1 MRSDKAEFVRAAGS
15 VADLL
20 AEDAVE
26 VAFAGRSNVGKSS
39 LLNRLLGKPLAR
51 TSRTPGRTQTVNYFR
66 LAEGLYFVDLPGY
79 GWARVGRD
87 ERQRWAEVISA
98 YLERPGNRLLI
109 QLVDA
114 RVGATDLDVEAAAY
128 FAAQRL
134 DRLVVAT
141 KIDGVKRGAR
151 ARQLQSIAEALK
163 LENRVALLAVSAESG
178 EGVRELWKSI
188 EQWEPIAELPA
199 AQVAARKTRKEEQS
213 HA

>member
-1 MRSDKAEFVRAAGS
+1 MKSDKAEFVRAAGS

-66 LAEGLYFVDLPGY
+66 LADGLYFVDLPGY

-98 YLERPGNRLLI
+98 YLERPGDRLLI

-114 RVGATDLDVEAAAY
+114 RVGATDLDIEAATY
-128 FAAQRL
+128 FAAQGL
-134 DRLVVAT
+134 ERLVVAT

-151 ARQLQSIAEALK
+151 ARQMQSIADALK
-163 LENRVALLAVSAESG
+163 LETRVALLAVSAESG

-188 EQWEPIAELPA
+188 EQWEPIAELSA
-199 AQVAARKTRKEEQS
+199 TQVSARKTRKEEQS
-213 HA
+213 NA